1 MLNEENYPMSYKEFE
16 KRVIE
21 LFLKDYSDETLQVM
35 IDRVDEELKND
46 PTFTLGAF
54 SYKYKCQKQK
64 GEIIDEW
71 QQVTVKKL
79 FNEEKDPCT
88 NVEVSYEVC

>member
-1 MLNEENYPMSYKEFE
+1 MKYLIATQEIYRVGTVEEVE
-16 KRVIE
+16 R
-21 LFLKDYSDETLQVM
+21 LH
-35 IDRVDEELKND
+35 EELKND
-46 PTFTLGAF
+46 PIFTLGAF